1 MNAPS
6 SRAKAPA
13 RARLP
18 AFGRKLLALRRQGL
32 VPACRVVVALDK
44 WKHGRSYARVVVPED
59 TEPNELD
66 FSFLAG
72 LDVELVWS
80 PYLTTV
86 ERRNAAIRA
95 ILKPSPERLIMW
107 VLGTETRQVWIKSKA
122 VGIELAE
129 FA

>member
-1 MNAPS
+1 M
-6 SRAKAPA
+6 RAK
-13 RARLP
+13 LP
-18 AFGRKLLALRRQGL
+18 AYGRKILELRRKGL
-32 VPACRVVVALDK
+32 VPKGRVIVSLDSWDYGK
-44 WKHGRSYARVVVPED
+44 RYARVVVPPD
-59 TEPNELD
+59 VDPAALD

-72 LDVELVWS
+72 LDVEIVWS

-95 ILKPSPERLIMW
+95 ILQRSPERLLMW
-107 VLGTETRQVWIKSKA
+107 VIGTVTRLVWIKSKD